1 MTYLIG
7 LLSVVFLGLA
17 IMIVS
22 KSIAL
27 SKGIQG
33 ADDSD
38 ARVDGANNGNAF
50 ISSYLLCISSGIYI
64 NIIICR
70 SLC

>member
-38 ARVDGANNGNAF
+38 ARVDGPIMVMPLVF
-50 ISSYLLCISSGIYI
+50 
-64 NIIICR
+64 
-70 SLC
+70 